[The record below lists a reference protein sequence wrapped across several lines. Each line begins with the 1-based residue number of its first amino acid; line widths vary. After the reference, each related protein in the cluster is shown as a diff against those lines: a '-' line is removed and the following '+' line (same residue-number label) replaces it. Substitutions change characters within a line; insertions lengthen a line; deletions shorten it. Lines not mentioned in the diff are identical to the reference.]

1 MIKVLLLPLAL
12 MSSFSPS
19 DIKTSE
25 DLLQAMHKHYAS
37 SWYKTLTFV
46 QATKR
51 YKPDSTLLTST
62 WYEAFSFPGSM
73 RIDMDSIGYNGIIF
87 SRDSQYVF
95 REGKLVSTR
104 RSVHLLL
111 LLGFDIYFLPVQET
125 LARLKESRI
134 DLSILREDTWQ
145 GRAVY
150 VVGAKKEDSH
160 SSQFWIDKERLTF
173 VRLLQPAARDG
184 AQTQEVQFNK
194 YERLSGGWISPEV
207 IIKLDDKI
215 IMTEEYSEIK
225 AGVKLDPRLF
235 DPQHWQTARWR

>member
-1 MIKVLLLPLAL
+1 
-12 MSSFSPS
+12 
-19 DIKTSE
+19 
-25 DLLQAMHKHYAS
+25 
-37 SWYKTLTFV
+37 
-46 QATKR
+46 
-51 YKPDSTLLTST
+51 
-62 WYEAFSFPGSM
+62 
-73 RIDMDSIGYNGIIF
+73 
-87 SRDSQYVF
+87 
-95 REGKLVSTR
+95 
-104 RSVHLLL
+104 
-111 LLGFDIYFLPVQET
+111 
-125 LARLKESRI
+125 
-134 DLSILREDTWQ
+134 LSILREDTWR

-173 VRLLQPAARDG
+173 VRLLQPAGRDG